1 MKKILHWELLKPF
14 IPMGKVLV
22 IEDERN
28 MRMFLDILLREEG
41 YDVLLA
47 DNGWVGLERYRRDHP
62 DVILLDLN
70 MPVLDGVTV
79 LKEIRRVDLKQPVII
94 MTGDTNPET
103 ERQVRAL
110 GVSEF
115 IVKGVSLQALTDV
128 LKRLLETPV
137 PKISSSSDIET
148 PASLSESE
156 PTTERPSI

>member
-1 MKKILHWELLKPF
+1 MA
-14 IPMGKVLV
+14 KVLV

-47 DNGWVGLERYRRDHP
+47 ENGWVGLESYRKDRP

-70 MPVLDGVTV
+70 MPVLDGMAV

-103 ERQVRAL
+103 ERRVRAL

-115 IVKGVSLQALTDV
+115 IVKGVSLEALTDV
-128 LKRLLETPV
+128 LNRLLENPTPE
-137 PKISSSSDIET
+137 ISNSSVSET
-148 PASLSESE
+148 PASLSNSES
-156 PTTERPSI
+156 TTKRPSI

>member
-1 MKKILHWELLKPF
+1 MT
-14 IPMGKVLV
+14 KVLV

-47 DNGWVGLERYRRDHP
+47 DNGWTGLERYRRDHP

-70 MPVLDGVTV
+70 MPMLDGIAV
-79 LKEIRRVDLKQPVII
+79 LKEIRMVDLKQPVII

-115 IVKGVSLQALTDV
+115 IIKGLSPQALTDV
-128 LKRLLETPV
+128 LKRFLETPA
-137 PKISSSSDIET
+137 PEISSSPVIET
-148 PASLSESE
+148 PASLSKSE